1 MGSLPIRGTLLKQAK
16 NIVHWMVRI
25 LLVEMPEGFRN
36 LFGTWEAAGFA
47 MMIIS
52 ALSAAVTVAATE
64 AIP

>member
-1 MGSLPIRGTLLKQAK
+1 MKQAK